1 MGKSEAA
8 VKMLVSRAIHDL
20 RERLAFTGETGE
32 AEP

>member
-8 VKMLVSRAIHDL
+8 IKMLVSRAIHDL
-20 RERLAFTGETGE
+20 RKRLAFSGE